1 MLDVFSLENL
11 RIITSLGPFIVNNN
25 LTNLLQ
31 ILLAPS
37 QSIDS
42 LNHILINNQIRVG
55 QISHSLPHVIKILIS
70 SVYRIVTIN
79 YSV

>member
-1 MLDVFSLENL
+1 MLNVFSLENF

-55 QISHSLPHVIKILIS
+55 QISHSLSHVIKILIS
-70 SVYRIVTIN
+70 SIYRIVTIN
-79 YSV
+79 YCV